1 MSQLN
6 INNTTWNL
14 ALLIP
19 NQPKDHL
26 ENWFLEE
33 QESLR
38 SACQNFVNKWS
49 NRTDY
54 LTTPSVLREALDDYE
69 SWRKHYG
76 TSGKQGFYVV
86 LSLALDQNNTWLR
99 AKESQLNEFS
109 VNLENQVQFFTHR
122 LSRLDSKTQNQ
133 LLQSPELAPYHHF
146 LERLFSIGQHLL
158 SEEEEKILNLKH
170 YPAHAKWVQMLDG
183 FLNQEERLLTSDDG
197 EAKKYSFSEILNLTS
212 HKKKSVRDAAVIVF
226 NEILQNYAQIA
237 ENELNAVLYNK
248 KIDDTLRNF
257 PRPDTSRHLSDDV
270 DSQMVDELIQ
280 TVSNRYVISHQFY
293 ELKAKLFRVP
303 KLAYHE
309 RNVEYGNI
317 DLTFSWSKTVNLV
330 YDTLLSLDPTFAE
343 IFANFLEKGQIDVFP
358 KAGKDSGA
366 FCAPSRTNLPI
377 YVLLNHTNRL
387 NDVRTLAHE
396 MGHAINFELMKQ
408 ENELNYDSSLFLAE
422 SCSTFIEDFVLERII
437 QDADEETKL
446 AILMEKLN
454 NDISTIFRQVAFYR
468 FELDLHQSFRA
479 HGYLSYQE
487 IGKLFQKHMAKY
499 MGDYVSQDPGSEN
512 WWIYVGHFRNF
523 FYVYSYAAGLLVSKF
538 LQNQVRQNQA
548 FMEKIK
554 TYYSTGTSKSPK
566 EALSQMGITTDSKL
580 WNLGLD
586 QIEAQLEQARW
597 LAKKLNKIN

>member
-1 MSQLN
+1 MSTLN
-6 INNTTWNL
+6 TNNTNWNL
-14 ALLIP
+14 ALLVP
-19 NQPKDHL
+19 TQPKDQL
-26 ENWFLEE
+26 DNWFLEE
-33 QESLR
+33 QENLR
-38 SACQNFVNKWS
+38 LACQSFVNKWS
-49 NRTDY
+49 KCTDY

-122 LSRLDSKTQNQ
+122 LSRLDSQTQNQ

-183 FLNQEERLLTSDDG
+183 FLNQEERLLTTEKG
-197 EAKKYSFSEILNLTS
+197 ETKKYSFSEILNLTS
-212 HKKKSVRDAAVIVF
+212 HKQKSIRDSAAIAF
-226 NEILQNYAQIA
+226 NEILQQYAQVA

-248 KIDDTLRNF
+248 KIDDTLRKF
-257 PRPDTSRHLSDDV
+257 PRPDTSRHLSDDI
-270 DSQMVDELIQ
+270 DSQMVDELLQ
-280 TVSNRYVISHQFY
+280 TVSQRYAISHKFY

-309 RNVEYGNI
+309 RNVEYGEI
-317 DLTFSWSKTVNLV
+317 DLTFPWSKAVNLV
-330 YDTLLSLDPTFAE
+330 HETLLSLDPVFAE
-343 IFANFLEKGQIDVFP
+343 TFANFLKKGQIDVFP
-358 KAGKDSGA
+358 KTGKDSGA
-366 FCAPSRTNLPI
+366 FCAPSRTSLPV
-377 YVLLNHTNRL
+377 YVLLNHTDRL

-396 MGHAINFELMKQ
+396 MGHAINFELMKH

-446 AILMEKLN
+446 AILIEKIN
-454 NDISTIFRQVAFYR
+454 NDVSTIFRQVAFYR
-468 FELDLHQSFRA
+468 FELDLHQTFRA
-479 HGYLSYQE
+479 NGYLSYQE
-487 IGKLFQKHMAKY
+487 IGRLFQKHMVEY

-538 LQNQVRQNQA
+538 LQQQVRQNHA
-548 FMEKIK
+548 FMQKVK
-554 TYYSTGTSKSPK
+554 TYYATGASKSPK
-566 EALSQMGITTDSKL
+566 ETLNQMGITVDANL

-586 QIEAQLEQARW
+586 QVAEQLEQAWW
-597 LAKKLNKIN
+597 LAKKLQKID